1 MLQVRYSIHL
11 NFNRYGDLLLHFLGR
26 APRPLRD
33 DLDVIIR
40 YVGVGFH
47 WQIVKRNGAPKEQK
61 YRHHHDD
68 ETVLQRVFDEFANHR
83 LIPASHRRVP
93 ARSASHCSTVF
104 CSTRA
109 LVTTCC
115 PARTPVMISC
125 MLFGSVSPAV
135 TSTRRNVLFP
145 AGMYTQSLSCR
156 CNIASAGTAACISFF
171 SLWNVA
177 VTNIPILINPGFST
191 SIRTFAVRRLGSR
204 IGPMLPIRPLN
215 TLSGYAFK
223 RTSAISPTCTL
234 ARSFS

>member
-1 MLQVRYSIHL
+1 MLQVRYSVHL
-11 NFNRYGDLLLHFLGR
+11 NFDGYSDLLLHFFRR
-26 APRPLRD
+26 AARPLRD
-33 DLDVIIR
+33 DLHVIVG
-40 YVGVGFH
+40 YVGVGFY
-47 WQIVKRNGAPKEQK
+47 WQIVKRDGAPEEQK
-61 YRHHHDD
+61 NRHHHDD
-68 ETVLQRVFDEFANHR
+68 EAVLQRVFDKAANHR
-83 LIPASHRRVP
+83 LIPASHRRIP
-93 ARSASHCSTVF
+93 ALSASHCSTVF

-145 AGMYTQSLSCR
+145 AGMYTHSLSCR
-156 CNIASAGTAACISFF
+156 CNIAFAGTAACVSFF
-171 SLWNVA
+171 SPWNVA
-177 VTNIPILINPGFST
+177 VTNIPIFINPGFST

-204 IGPMLPIRPLN
+204 IGPMLLIRPLN

-223 RTSAISPTCTL
+223 RTSAVSPTCTL